1 MSYTKSSLGVLL
13 KNELIGSIEYQL
25 RNWDKT
31 IQRGKDDMRK
41 WNPQDDMTEQ
51 IIEDWIVE
59 KEHYKEELKNLLVIV
74 ENAIKDKEVL
84 DGKQVITLIQ

>member
-1 MSYTKSSLGVLL
+1 MSYTKSSLGLLL
-13 KNELIGSIEYQL
+13 KNELIGSIEYQF

-31 IQRGKDDMRK
+31 IQKGKDDMRK
-41 WNPQDDMTEQ
+41 WNPKDDMTEQ
-51 IIEDWIVE
+51 IIEDWVSE
-59 KEHYKEELKNLLVIV
+59 KESYKEELKNLLVIV